1 VAAAAVVMAHLLAK
15 VVGQVEVA
23 VFLVH
28 QVLAVLAQQGRETQ
42 VEITIQQALIHQ
54 EVEGV
59 QVLLELQELGQ
70 MLVMAVQVLFL
81 LLVVHQ
87 FNTLVA
93 VAGQFKQLIFMELAR
108 QVEEMET
115 ISHRGQQLQD

>member
-1 VAAAAVVMAHLLAK
+1 MAHLLAK

-54 EVEGV
+54 GVEGV

-93 VAGQFKQLIFMELAR
+93 AVGQFKQLIFMELAR